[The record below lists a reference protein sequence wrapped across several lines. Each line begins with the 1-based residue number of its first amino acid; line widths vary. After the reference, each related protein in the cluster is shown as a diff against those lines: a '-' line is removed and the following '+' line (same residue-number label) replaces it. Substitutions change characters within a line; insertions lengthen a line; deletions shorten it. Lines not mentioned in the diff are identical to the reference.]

1 MTENKTYLETFF
13 SEKNLPYQLFEIVD
27 GNGCSHFIDTD
38 FVITAIHKA
47 PINEQQ
53 AISLTIR
60 KLDFYNQ
67 SITDYLKFLAG
78 VLVKR
83 YEKVL

>member
-1 MTENKTYLETFF
+1 MSESKTYLEAFF

-27 GNGCSHFIDTD
+27 GNGCTHFIDTD
-38 FVITAIHKA
+38 FVITAIHSA

-53 AISLTIR
+53 VISLTIR

-67 SITDYLKFLAG
+67 SIIDYLKFLAE

-83 YEKVL
+83 YEKAL